1 MNSLDDYLNRAAPH
15 GSMRYFAL
23 LYAAPEQRD
32 ALQALFVIDNEIGA
46 SVTSAHEVAH
56 TRMQWWRGEI
66 DRLVNRNAQHPATK
80 SLQSVLPDADFSQ
93 LHELLAA
100 ADMDLAHMTYN
111 TAAELDA
118 YLARSSTA
126 LHFAAYN
133 TAHARELAS
142 WIRRVETLR
151 DLAADVRDGRL
162 YWPLDEL
169 DAAGVT
175 LDALR
180 TNKMTDTIR
189 GVLAAETQR
198 LDARYQVLQKQS
210 DGTTLR
216 PIAVLAELHRNLLG
230 RIASNGYD
238 VLSQRHEL
246 GPFKKVWTAW
256 RAARRAQ

>member
-1 MNSLDDYLNRAAPH
+1 MNSLDDYLNRAAPP

-23 LYAAPEQRD
+23 QYTTPEQRA
-32 ALQALFVIDNEIGA
+32 ALQALFVIDSEISA
-46 SVTSAHEVAH
+46 SVNAAHEVAH
-56 TRMQWWRGEI
+56 TRMQWWRSEI

-80 SLQSVLPDADFSQ
+80 SLQSMLPDADFSQ

-126 LHFAAYN
+126 LHFAADN
-133 TAHARELAS
+133 TAQARELAS

-151 DLAADVRDGRL
+151 DLAADIHDGRL

-169 DAAGVT
+169 DTAGVT

-180 TNKMTDTIR
+180 AGKMTDAIR
-189 GVLAAETQR
+189 KVIATETQR
-198 LDARYQVLQKQS
+198 LDDRYRALQKQS
-210 DGTTLR
+210 TGPALR
-216 PIAVLAELHRNLLG
+216 PLAVLAELHLKLLR
-230 RIASNGYD
+230 RIAGADYD
-238 VLSQRHEL
+238 VLTQRHEV
-246 GPFKKVWTAW
+246 GPLQKVWTAW
-256 RAARRAQ
+256 RAARQAR